1 MKLIIERFTKWC
13 IYATFFVPLVVLP
26 TSFIFPFIV
35 PKIVIFRS
43 LVALMV
49 GGYVLLLASNWETY
63 RPRRN
68 STSTA
73 LFIFFLSFAVSTFI
87 GTDPYHSF
95 WDNHERM
102 LGLFTIV
109 HYVAYFFVA
118 SSVFKNWTEWKTA
131 LRVFL
136 AAGSVVM
143 IIGVFQVV
151 DPNFL
156 LNRGDVRVSS
166 TLGNSIYVGGY
177 GLFLLFVATLLFLKE
192 NNVVVKTAYGLA
204 GALGI
209 AGIIFSGARGA
220 FLGLVAGVA
229 MVIAL
234 YAILLKDKPRIRHI
248 VWGLAGAAV
257 LLSVILYTNR
267 TSSFVRAV
275 PVLDRVLSTTWSGF
289 SASPRFLAWQVAIES
304 WKEHPLFGWGPNN
317 FFYAYNQNFNPR
329 ALEYGYGETWF
340 DNAHNIIL
348 NTLAVQGIVGLGA
361 YLAIY
366 VTAGLLLL
374 KAFRESRVSR
384 EVYVIGTSFLVAHL
398 VQNVTVFENPTSY
411 LYFMFWLAMIVSLAT
426 NQKNTSENQVEVVNK
441 PLKTEL
447 VASVGL
453 VVFLI
458 IFIFNVKPA
467 QANTATLRT
476 LQALSQNMLG
486 NLTVLEATLSGS
498 SPHIDDIRNDLTH
511 SILGFVS
518 GAVGKISPEQA
529 FKILDILEP
538 AILKNI
544 ELHPRDIRVYLTMN
558 QLQQIRLAFKQD
570 VRYVIASE
578 YYLEKALSYS
588 PRRQQ
593 IVYNLATAK
602 LQLGKNQEAID
613 MLEKVVEEKVNV
625 GESYW
630 RLMIAYRIA
639 GEYSKVDEVY
649 KRALSRGI
657 VFLPEDQA
665 TVAQVLDYK
674 EEAAAKKAAATKK

>member
-1 MKLIIERFTKWC
+1 MKLFIERFTKWC
-13 IYATFFVPLVVLP
+13 IYGTFFVPLIVLP
-26 TSFIFPFIV
+26 SSFIFPFIV

-49 GGYVLLLASNWETY
+49 GGYTLLLVSNWEMY

-68 STSTA
+68 PATTA
-73 LFIFFLSFAVSTFI
+73 LFAFLLSFAISTFV

-102 LGLFTIV
+102 LGLFTIA

-131 LRVFL
+131 LRWFL
-136 AAGSVVM
+136 AAGSIVM
-143 IIGVFQVV
+143 IIGVFQVI

-192 NNVVVKTAYGLA
+192 TNVVVRTAYGLA

-229 MVIAL
+229 TVIAL

-248 VWGLAGAAV
+248 VWGLAGVAL

-289 SASPRFLAWQVAIES
+289 SASPRFLAWQVAVES
-304 WKEHPLFGWGPNN
+304 WKTYPLFGWGPNN
-317 FFYAYNQNFNPR
+317 FFYAYNENFNPR

-366 VTAGLLLL
+366 ITAILLLL
-374 KAFRESRVSR
+374 RAFRESRVSR

-426 NQKNTSENQVEVVNK
+426 SQKTSPDTKNESVTRSI
-441 PLKTEL
+441 KTEL
-447 VASVGL
+447 FASVG
-453 VVFLI
+453 VVVLLF

-467 QANTATLRT
+467 QANMNTLRT

-486 NLTVLEATLSGS
+486 NLTVLESALNGS
-498 SPHIDDIRNDLTH
+498 SPHIDDIRNDLAS
-511 SILGFVS
+511 SILGFVGS
-518 GAVGKISPEQA
+518 AVGKISPEQA

-558 QLQQIRLAFKQD
+558 QLQQIRLGFKQD

-578 YYLEKALSYS
+578 YYLEKALSNS

-593 IVYNLATAK
+593 IIYNLATAK

-613 MLEKVVEEKVNV
+613 MLEKVVEEKVKV

-657 VFLPEDQA
+657 VFLPDEQA
-665 TVAQVLDYK
+665 TIAQVLDYK
-674 EEAAAKKAAATKK
+674 EEMAAKKAAASKK